1 MQADV
6 LRRTDDGASVRMLD
20 AQFAPAEEGSE
31 PVQPDAPSSAATNT
45 RRLSTAV
52 VISVIRWIFLPI
64 ALLAAFTNAPKPANM
79 AIFVGI
85 VAIGLAYNLP
95 VTFHSRLPARF
106 VQPAIAIAM
115 AGDVLVISVIT
126 WEFSSDPTAIVWATL
141 MLVGAAAA
149 ALYGKKGAAFFG
161 PLIVAAL
168 IVSSVAGGVLTRAN
182 GWLHLL
188 QEVVQIV
195 AATVIVAVMAG
206 ENGQQT
212 RRAEDALLR
221 LQSLVS
227 ALRGEVMESAGRLS
241 EAADRLA
248 SVTAAQTRTATQTA
262 AGMEELARSTV
273 SIANTVA
280 AVAAQAV
287 DVRSNVEMALTFL
300 KSSGDRALSLTK
312 RVSEI
317 EGIVTLI
324 NKIADQTNLLAL
336 NAAIEAARA
345 GEAGQ
350 GFAVV
355 ADEVRSLAERSKA
368 SASRISALVVGA
380 QSETTETVLAIQI
393 RNKQLE
399 GWVSMMQA
407 MAEASDSVRLASN
420 HQLTTT
426 EQIVEAIEHIAE
438 GSRQVAVTAQE
449 IAAAAALQSALAADL
464 TRSGWDSARGLADG
478 S

>member
-1 MQADV
+1 MLADV
-6 LRRTDDGASVRMLD
+6 LRGTDEGAGIRRFETE
-20 AQFAPAEEGSE
+20 FAPAEGGPE
-31 PVQPDAPSSAATNT
+31 PVEPDAPSRGAVNT
-45 RRLSTAV
+45 RRLATAV

-64 ALLAAFTNAPKPANM
+64 ALLAAFTNVPKPANI

-85 VAIGLAYNLP
+85 VAIGLAYNMP
-95 VTFHSRLPARF
+95 VTFHSRLPGQF
-106 VQPAIAIAM
+106 VQPAIAVAM
-115 AGDVLVISVIT
+115 AGDVLVVSVIM
-126 WEFSSDPTAIVWATL
+126 WEFSTDPAAIVWATL

-149 ALYGKKGAAFFG
+149 ALYGKQGAAVFG

-168 IVSSVAGGVLTRAN
+168 IVSSVAGGVLGRPN

-188 QEVVQIV
+188 QEVVQIA

-212 RRAEDALLR
+212 RRAEDALLH

-248 SVTAAQTRTATQTA
+248 SVTAAQTKSATQTA

-273 SIANTVA
+273 SISDTVA
-280 AVAAQAV
+280 GVAAQATE
-287 DVRSNVEMALTFL
+287 VRSNVEMALTFL
-300 KSSGDRALSLTK
+300 KASGDRAVSLTK

-317 EGIVTLI
+317 ESIVTLI

-368 SASRISALVVGA
+368 SASRISALVLGA
-380 QSETTETVLAIQI
+380 QSETTETVLAIQN
-393 RNKQLE
+393 RNQQLE
-399 GWVSMMQA
+399 GWVLMMQA
-407 MAEASDSVRLASN
+407 MAEASESVRLASKQ
-420 HQLTTT
+420 QLTTT
-426 EQIVEAIEHIAE
+426 DQIVEAIEHIAE
-438 GSRQVAVTAQE
+438 GSRQVAVTAEE

-464 TRSGWDSARGLADG
+464 TRSGWDSARSLVDG